1 MLKSIPGDWEVNDK
15 KRTVR
20 LFSGKGKD
28 KVYYDVTASADWKDS
43 PEDVVES
50 LNEVLKDK
58 GLEFIHIND
67 GSDTPSFALI
77 PYVKR
82 KKRGRKRSGKKR

>member
-1 MLKSIPGDWEVNDK
+1 MLRTLEGDWEVNDK

-28 KVYYDVTASADWKDS
+28 KVYYDETASADWKDS
-43 PEDVVES
+43 PEDVVDS
-50 LNEVLKDK
+50 INEVLKDK
-58 GLEFIHIND
+58 GLEFIHIDD
-67 GSDTPSFALI
+67 GSDMPSFALV

-82 KKRGRKRSGKKR
+82 KKRGSKRARKKR